1 MVTFTESLDEI
12 VVFELPAPDCARRLV
27 HHLEQA
33 RLAWVQ
39 TGDAASV
46 VGALLLPEDDDL
58 AVLLRSVEEW
68 MGLESLFAIRFELDG
83 RTYVLESP
91 PVLVKA
97 LTW

>member
-1 MVTFTESLDEI
+1 VTFIESLDEI
-12 VVFELPAPDCARRLV
+12 VQFELPTPDCARRLV
-27 HHLEQA
+27 QNLEQA

-46 VGALLLPEDDDL
+46 VGTLLLPEAGDL
-58 AVLLRSVEEW
+58 AVLLRSVEAW
-68 MGLESLFAIRFELDG
+68 MESESLFAIRFELDG